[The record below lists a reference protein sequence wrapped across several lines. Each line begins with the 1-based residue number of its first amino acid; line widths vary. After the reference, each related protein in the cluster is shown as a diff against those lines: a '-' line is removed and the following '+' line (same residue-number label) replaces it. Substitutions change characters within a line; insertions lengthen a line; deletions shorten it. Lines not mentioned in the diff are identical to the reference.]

1 MFSDNDK
8 ASIIKLLNMVAT
20 KATFTVNVNEM
31 LEFTRLLR
39 WAQVD
44 LVPKIDSHIVEIV
57 KYTPKEETEAQPPQ
71 GE

>member
-8 ASIIKLLNMVAT
+8 ANIIKLLNMVAM
-20 KATFTVNVNEM
+20 KATFTVSVNEM
-31 LEFTRLLR
+31 LEFTKLLR

-44 LVPKIDSHIVEIV
+44 LVPKIESHIVEIV
-57 KYTPKEETEAQPPQ
+57 KYTSKEEMEAQPPK